1 MRAQALT
8 AWWITTGEA
17 GFRTQ
22 ARGLAEAVAPGAE
35 EKTIGLK
42 APWSLAP
49 PWLWGLTLRGLD
61 KTKDV
66 LAPPWPDLVVSC
78 GRRAAKAAIAVKR
91 ASGGRTLAVHIQNP
105 LAPLREFDLVIAMR
119 HDGIDGPNVM
129 QIDTALHDVTPAVLG
144 QAAEAWRARFGHL
157 PRPLTGV
164 LLGGSTRRHPFGVEQ
179 AKDLARR
186 LEAVRDGGGLAITPS
201 RRTPADVKA
210 ALREAFAGDAGV
222 YLWDEQGDNP
232 YRGILALSDR
242 LVATGDSVSMV
253 SEAVA
258 SGHPTAVFDLGGG
271 ARHARFIENLVQR
284 RLAVRLGDEAFL
296 PPAGEGANATPAAI
310 EAVRRLIAGRLG

>member
-1 MRAQALT
+1 MK

-22 ARGLAEAVAPGAE
+22 ARGLAEAVAPGAV

-49 PWLWGLTLRGLD
+49 PMLWPLTLKGLD
-61 KTKDV
+61 RGKDV
-66 LAPPWPDLVVSC
+66 LRPPWPDLVVSC

-105 LAPLREFDLVIAMR
+105 LARLGEFDLVIAMR
-119 HDGIDGPNVM
+119 HDCIDGPNVM
-129 QIDTALHDVTPAVLG
+129 QIDTALHDVTPATLET
-144 QAAEAWRARFGHL
+144 AAQAWRERFSYL

-164 LLGGSTRRHPFGVEQ
+164 LLGGSTRRHPFGADQ
-179 AKDLARR
+179 ARDLVVLLNGAR
-186 LEAVRDGGGLAITPS
+186 EGGGLAITPS
-201 RRTPADVKA
+201 RRTPDAVKQV
-210 ALREAFAGDAGV
+210 LREAFADDPGV
-222 YLWDEQGDNP
+222 YLWDDNGDNP
-232 YRGILALSDR
+232 YRAILALSDR

-271 ARHARFIENLVQR
+271 ARHARFIENLVAR
-284 RLAVRLGDEAFL
+284 GLVSRLGQGDF
-296 PPAGEGANATPAAI
+296 PAPSAEGLNATPAAI
-310 EAVRRLIAGRLG
+310 EAVRRLIEARR

>member
-1 MRAQALT
+1 MK

-22 ARGLAEAVAPGAE
+22 ARGLAEAVAPGAL

-49 PWLWGLTLRGLD
+49 PQLWPLTLMGLD
-61 KTKDV
+61 RSKDV
-66 LAPPWPDLVVSC
+66 LTPPWPDLVISC

-105 LAPLREFDLVIAMR
+105 LAQLREFDLVIAMR

-129 QIDTALHDVTPAVLG
+129 QIDTALHDVTPAALTG
-144 QAAEAWRARFGHL
+144 AAEAWRERFSHL

-164 LLGGSTRRHPFGVEQ
+164 LLGGSTRRHPFGGDQ
-179 AKDLARR
+179 ARDLAAR
-186 LEAVRDGGGLAITPS
+186 LNVARQGGGLAITPS
-201 RRTPADVKA
+201 RRTPEAVKE
-210 ALREAFAGDAGV
+210 ALREAFIDDPGV

-242 LVATGDSVSMV
+242 LTATGDSVSMV

-271 ARHARFIENLVQR
+271 ARHARFIQNLVDR
-284 RLAVRLGDEAFL
+284 KLISRLGEGEFP
-296 PPAGEGANATPAAI
+296 PPADEGINATPAAI
-310 EAVRRLIAGRLG
+310 EAVRRLLAERGLG

>member
-1 MRAQALT
+1 MK

-22 ARGLAEAVAPGAE
+22 ARGLAQAVAPGAQ
-35 EKTIGLK
+35 EKTIGLG

-49 PWLWGLTLRGLD
+49 PALWRLTLMGLD
-61 KTKDV
+61 PALDR

-105 LAPLREFDLVIAMR
+105 LAPLAEFDLVIAMR
-119 HDGIDGPNVM
+119 HDGIDGPNVV
-129 QIDTALHDVTPAVLG
+129 QIDTALHDVTSDGLE
-144 QAAEAWRARFGHL
+144 AAGEAWRGRLGSL

-164 LLGGSTRRHPFGVEQ
+164 LLGGSTRRHPFGAAQ
-179 AKDLARR
+179 AADLIAR
-186 LEAVRDGGGLAITPS
+186 LNMVRAGGGLAITPS
-201 RRTPADVKA
+201 RRTPEDVKV
-210 ALREAFAGDAGV
+210 ALRAAFAGDPGV

-253 SEAVA
+253 SEALA
-258 SGHPTAVFDLGGG
+258 SGHPVAVFDLGGG
-271 ARHARFIENLVQR
+271 VRHARFIDNLVER
-284 RLAVRLGDEAFL
+284 RLVVTLGAAPFL
-296 PPAGEGANATPAAI
+296 PASADGVNATPAAVA
-310 EAVRRLIAGRLG
+310 AVRRLIAARAT

>member
-1 MRAQALT
+1 MK

-22 ARGLAEAVAPGAE
+22 ARGLAEAVAPGAQ

-49 PWLWGLTLRGLD
+49 PALWRLTLMGLD
-61 KTKDV
+61 RTRDV

-105 LAPLREFDLVIAMR
+105 LAPLGEFDLVIAMR

-129 QIDTALHDVTPAVLG
+129 QIDTALHDVTPEGLL
-144 QAAEAWRARFGHL
+144 AAGEAWRGRLGHL

-164 LLGGSTRRHPFGVEQ
+164 LLGGSTRRHPFGPQQ
-179 AKDLARR
+179 AADLARR
-186 LEAVRDGGGLAITPS
+186 LTAARDGGGLAITPS
-201 RRTPADVKA
+201 RRTPQDVKA
-210 ALREAFAGDAGV
+210 VLRDAFAGDAGV

-253 SEAVA
+253 SEAAA
-258 SGHPTAVFDLGGG
+258 SGHPVAVFDLGGG
-271 ARHARFIENLVQR
+271 ARHARFIDNLVQR

-296 PPAGEGANATPAAI
+296 PAGEGTNATPTAI
-310 EAVRRLIAGRLG
+310 EAVRRLVAARGA

>member
-1 MRAQALT
+1 MKV
-8 AWWITTGEA
+8 WWITTGEA

-22 ARGLAEAVAPGAE
+22 ARGLAEAIASGAE

-49 PWLWGLTLRGLD
+49 PAWWRMTLKGLD
-61 KTKDV
+61 RKKDV
-66 LAPPWPDLVVSC
+66 LAAPWPDLVVSC

-105 LAPLREFDLVIAMR
+105 LAPLSEFDLVIAMR

-129 QIDTALHDVTPAVLG
+129 QIDTALHDVTPAALAFAGKVWRKRF
-144 QAAEAWRARFGHL
+144 AEL

-164 LLGGSTRRHPFGVEQ
+164 LLGGSTRRHPFGPAE
-179 AKDLARR
+179 ARELVQR
-186 LEAVRDGGGLAITPS
+186 LRAVRDGGGLAITPS
-201 RRTPADVKA
+201 RRTPRDVKA
-210 ALREAFAGDAGV
+210 VLHEAFGDDPVV
-222 YLWDEQGDNP
+222 YLWNEKGDNP

-258 SGHPTAVFDLGGG
+258 SGHPTAVYDLGGG
-271 ARHARFIENLVQR
+271 ARHALFVQNLVDR
-284 RLAVRLGDEAFL
+284 RLVVRLGEAPFL
-296 PPAGEGANATPAAI
+296 EEGGGVNATPDAIAAVK
-310 EAVRRLIAGRLG
+310 ALVAKR